1 MVEIEHYRSTPRTA
15 PPQIKAPNSQQE
27 NVPWRDLYLR
37 AACALP
43 MFYAILST
51 LGFLNLKDACV
62 GFLFSLTAIVAIA
75 YSLLFIGVPLAFM
88 RFKKPCLPLS
98 RTTKKYIQA
107 ALVGLAIVIIQ
118 IMIRNFTEQHTGG
131 HCV

>member
-1 MVEIEHYRSTPRTA
+1 
-15 PPQIKAPNSQQE
+15 
-27 NVPWRDLYLR
+27 
-37 AACALP
+37 